1 MRFKIDFGCTRM
13 RKVLISAS
21 ALLFV
26 SGAFAQTTQDLD
38 RDRSKYATYS
48 FSNDDQ
54 YTVETPY
61 RTVSVKQPRS
71 KRVKNIIF
79 LIGDG
84 TGLSQWSVGWVANG
98 GALNIDQMPV
108 AGYSNTTCTDRL
120 VTDSCAGGT
129 ALAIGEKTKY
139 GYIGLNADGEPVESC
154 LQYAK
159 RAKGMKTGVTV
170 TCRIND
176 ATPADFCIH
185 GPSRKDEEGLAAQ
198 YVDANV
204 DFISGGGSH
213 FWNQRSDGRNLIEEM
228 KAKGY
233 TYVDKLEDIAAAE
246 GEKFLGLYDEYDL
259 KPSLDRGPILMES
272 TMKAIQM
279 LNNKKGFFLMVE
291 GSQIDDWCH
300 KNKVGYM
307 CEELFD
313 FDKVIGA
320 VLEWAEKDGHTLVIV
335 TADHNTGGLTLLKG
349 SVEERNVRVHFS
361 TKGHD
366 GILVPI
372 YAYGPHAEDFAG
384 VHDNAEIGRIVKGLL
399 K

>member
-1 MRFKIDFGCTRM
+1 MKRAL
-13 RKVLISAS
+13 VL
-21 ALLFV
+21 LVFLT
-26 SGAFAQTTQDLD
+26 GAAVWAGAQAPDSLD
-38 RDRSKYATYS
+38 RNRSKYATYS
-48 FSNDDQ
+48 FSKDDQ

-61 RTVSVKQPRS
+61 DIVNVRQPTG
-71 KRVKNIIF
+71 KTIKNVIF

-84 TGLSQWSVGWVANG
+84 MGFEQVNVGWVANG
-98 GALNIDQMPV
+98 GKLNMTDRMPV
-108 AGYSNTTCTDRL
+108 LGASRTYCTDQL
-120 VTDSCAGGT
+120 ITDSCAGGT
-129 ALAIGEKTKY
+129 ALAIGQKTKY
-139 GYIGLNADGEPVESC
+139 GYIGIDENAQPVESN
-154 LQYAK
+154 LQWAK
-159 RAKGMKTGVTV
+159 RVKGMKTGVTV

-176 ATPADFCIH
+176 ATPADFCVH

-204 DFISGGGSH
+204 DFISGGGTH

-233 TYVDKLEDIAAAE
+233 TYVDKLEDIAGAE
-246 GEKFLGLYDEYDL
+246 GDKFLGLYDEYDL

-279 LNNKKGFFLMVE
+279 LDNKKGFFLMVE
-291 GSQIDDWCH
+291 GSQIDDWAH

-320 VLEWAEKDGHTLVIV
+320 VLEWAEKDGHTLVVV

-349 SVEERNVRVHFS
+349 SIEDREVKVHFS

-366 GILVPI
+366 GIVVPVF
-372 YAYGPHAEDFAG
+372 AFGPGAENFAG
-384 VHDNAEIGRIVKGLL
+384 VFDNAQIGQIVRKLMQ
-399 K
+399 

>member
-1 MRFKIDFGCTRM
+1 MK
-13 RKVLISAS
+13 KAVSVLFFAS
-21 ALLFV
+21 LAAV
-26 SGAFAQTTQDLD
+26 QVFAQTPDPLD
-38 RDRSKYATYS
+38 RDQSKYATYS
-48 FSNDDQ
+48 FSKDDK
-54 YTVETPY
+54 YTADVPYET
-61 RTVSVKQPRS
+61 VKVTQP
-71 KRVKNIIF
+71 KGHKIKNVIF
-79 LIGDG
+79 MIGDG

-108 AGYSNTTCTDRL
+108 CGYSRTYCLDQL

-139 GYIGLNADGEPVESC
+139 GYIGVDKNAQPVESN

-159 RAKGMKTGVTV
+159 RVKGMKTGVTV

-176 ATPADFCIH
+176 ATPADFCVH
-185 GPSRKDEEGLAAQ
+185 SAFRKDEEGIAAQ
-198 YVDANV
+198 YLDANV
-204 DFISGGGSH
+204 DFISGGGTH

-233 TYVDKLEDIAAAE
+233 TYVDKLEDIAGAQ
-246 GEKFLGLYDEYDL
+246 GDKFLGLYDEYDL
-259 KPSLDRGPILMES
+259 KPALDRGPILMES

-279 LNNKKGFFLMVE
+279 LDNKKGFFLMVE

-300 KNKVGYM
+300 RNKVGYM
-307 CEELFD
+307 CQELFD

-320 VLEWAEKDGHTLVIV
+320 VLEWAAKDGQTLVIV

-349 SVEERNVRVHFS
+349 SIEERTVKVHFS

-366 GILVPI
+366 GIVVPVF
-372 YAYGPHAEDFAG
+372 AFGPGAEAFAG
-384 VHDNAEIGRIVKGLL
+384 VYENSEIAQILRKLL

>member
-1 MRFKIDFGCTRM
+1 M
-13 RKVLISAS
+13 RKLMLTAG
-21 ALLFV
+21 ALLL
-26 SGAFAQTTQDLD
+26 GAWAFAQNPEDLD

-48 FSNDDQ
+48 FSKDDQ

-61 RTVSVKQPRS
+61 QTVSVKQPKS
-71 KRVKNIIF
+71 KKVKNVIF

-108 AGYSNTTCTDRL
+108 AGYSRTYCVDRL

-129 ALAIGEKTKY
+129 ALSAGEKTKY
-139 GYIGLNADGEPVESC
+139 GYIGMVTSLHLA
-154 LQYAK
+154 QK
-159 RAKGMKTGVTV
+159 KGMKTGLAV

-176 ATPADFCIH
+176 ATPADFAIH

-198 YVDANV
+198 YVDSGV
-204 DFISGGGSH
+204 DFISGGGTH

-233 TYVDKLEDIAAAE
+233 TYVDKLEDIAGAQ
-246 GEKFLGLYDEYDL
+246 GDKFLGLYDEYDL
-259 KPSLDRGPILMES
+259 KPALDRGPILMES
-272 TMKAIQM
+272 TMKALQM
-279 LNNKKGFFLMVE
+279 LDNKKGFFLMVE

-300 KNKVGYM
+300 RNKVGYM

-320 VLEWAEKDGHTLVIV
+320 VLEWAEKDGHTLVLV

-349 SVEERNVRVHFS
+349 GLEERTVKVHFS
-361 TKGHD
+361 TSGHD
-366 GILVPI
+366 GIVVPVF
-372 YAYGPHAEDFAG
+372 AYGPHAEDFAG
-384 VHDNAEIGRIVKGLL
+384 VHENAEIGEIVKKLL

>member
-1 MRFKIDFGCTRM
+1 MKKILTII
-13 RKVLISAS
+13 LALS
-21 ALLFV
+21 ALQV
-26 SGAFAQTTQDLD
+26 FAQTPEELD

-48 FSNDDQ
+48 FSKDDK
-54 YTVETPY
+54 YHVEVPYETVK
-61 RTVSVKQPRS
+61 VSQP
-71 KRVKNIIF
+71 KGKKVKNVIF
-79 LIGDG
+79 MIGDG

-98 GALNIDQMPV
+98 GALNIDNMPV

-139 GYIGLNADGEPVESC
+139 GYIGCNEAGEPVESN

-159 RAKGMKTGVTV
+159 RVKGMKTGVTV

-176 ATPADFCIH
+176 ATPANFCIH
-185 GPSRKDEEGLAAQ
+185 GTSRKDEEGLAAQ

-204 DFISGGGSH
+204 DFISGGGTH

-228 KAKGY
+228 QAKGY
-233 TYVDKLEDIAAAE
+233 TFVDKLEDIAGAQ
-246 GEKFLGLYDEYDL
+246 GDKFLGLYDEYDL
-259 KPSLDRGPILMES
+259 KPALDRGPVLMES
-272 TMKAIQM
+272 TMKAIRM
-279 LNNKKGFFLMVE
+279 LDNKKGFFLMVE

-300 KNKVGYM
+300 RNKVGYV

-320 VLEWAEKDGHTLVIV
+320 VLEWAEKDGQTLVVV

-349 SVEERNVRVHFS
+349 SKEDREVKVHFS
-361 TKGHD
+361 TSGHD
-366 GILVPI
+366 GIVVPVF
-372 YAYGPHAEDFAG
+372 AYGPGAEEFAG
-384 VHDNAEIGRIVKGLL
+384 WHDNAEIGQIVKKLL

>member
-1 MRFKIDFGCTRM
+1 MRRLFLLAGLLACT
-13 RKVLISAS
+13 L
-21 ALLFV
+21 AL
-26 SGAFAQTTQDLD
+26 SAQTPQSLD
-38 RDRSKYATYS
+38 RDQSKYATYS
-48 FSNDDQ
+48 FSQDDQ

-61 RTVSVKQPRS
+61 QTVQVQQP
-71 KRVKNIIF
+71 KGKKIKNVIF
-79 LIGDG
+79 MIGDG

-108 AGYSNTTCTDRL
+108 SGYSRTYCLDKL

-129 ALAIGEKTKY
+129 ALAIGQKTKY
-139 GYIGLNADGEPVESC
+139 GYIGVDGDGEPVESA

-159 RAKGMKTGVTV
+159 RVKGMKTGVTV

-176 ATPADFCIH
+176 ATPADYCVH
-185 GPSRKDEEGLAAQ
+185 ATSRKDEEGIAAQ

-204 DFISGGGSH
+204 DFISGGGTH

-233 TYVDKLEDIAAAE
+233 TYVDKLEDIAGAE
-246 GEKFLGLYDEYDL
+246 GDKFLGLYDEYDL
-259 KPSLDRGPILMES
+259 KPALDRGPILMES
-272 TMKAIQM
+272 TLKAIRM
-279 LNNKKGFFLMVE
+279 LDNKNGFFLMVE

-300 KNKVGYM
+300 RNKVGHM

-320 VLEWAEKDGHTLVIV
+320 VLEWAAKDGQTLVVV

-349 SVEERNVRVHFS
+349 SLEERSVKVNFS

-366 GILVPI
+366 GIVVPLF
-372 YAYGPHAEDFAG
+372 AFGPGAEAFAG
-384 VHDNAEIGRIVKGLL
+384 VHENAEIGQIVKKLM

>member
-1 MRFKIDFGCTRM
+1 MKKMI
-13 RKVLISAS
+13 
-21 ALLFV
+21 LLA
-26 SGAFAQTTQDLD
+26 GAMLLGTWAFAQNPEDLD

-48 FSNDDQ
+48 FEKDDV

-61 RTVSVKQPRS
+61 QTVTVKQPKS

-108 AGYSNTTCTDRL
+108 CGYSRTYCLDEL
-120 VTDSCAGGT
+120 ITDSCAGGA
-129 ALAIGEKTKY
+129 ALAGGEKTKY
-139 GYIGLNADGEPVESC
+139 GYIGVDKDQNPMVTSLHLA
-154 LQYAK
+154 QK
-159 RAKGMKTGVTV
+159 KGMKTGLAV

-176 ATPADFCIH
+176 ATPADFAVH
-185 GPSRKDEEGLAAQ
+185 SASRKDEEGIAAM
-198 YVDANV
+198 YVDSGV
-204 DFISGGGSH
+204 DFISGGGRH

-228 KAKGY
+228 QAKGY
-233 TYVDKLEDIAAAE
+233 TYVDKLEDIADAP
-246 GEKFLGLYDEYDL
+246 GDKFLGLYDEYDL
-259 KPSLDRGPILMES
+259 KPALDRGPILMES
-272 TMKAIQM
+272 TMKAIEM
-279 LNNKKGFFLMVE
+279 LDNKKGFFLMVE

-300 KNKVGYM
+300 RRKVGYV

-313 FDKVIGA
+313 FDRVIGA
-320 VLEWAEKDGHTLVIV
+320 VLEWAEKDGHTLVVV

-349 SVEERNVRVHFS
+349 SIAERTVKVNFS

-366 GILVPI
+366 GIVVPL

-384 VHDNAEIGRIVKGLL
+384 VFENAEVGELIKNLL

>member
-1 MRFKIDFGCTRM
+1 MRRLFLLAGLLACT
-13 RKVLISAS
+13 L
-21 ALLFV
+21 AL
-26 SGAFAQTTQDLD
+26 SAQTPQSLD
-38 RDRSKYATYS
+38 RDQSKYATYS
-48 FSNDDQ
+48 FSQDDQ

-61 RTVSVKQPRS
+61 QTVQVQQP
-71 KRVKNIIF
+71 KGKKIKNVIF
-79 LIGDG
+79 MIGDG

-98 GALNIDQMPV
+98 GALNVDQMPV
-108 AGYSNTTCTDRL
+108 SGYSRTYCLDKL

-129 ALAIGEKTKY
+129 ALAIGQKTKY
-139 GYIGLNADGEPVESC
+139 GYIGVDGDGEPVESA

-159 RAKGMKTGVTV
+159 RVKGMKTGVTV

-176 ATPADFCIH
+176 ATPADYCVH
-185 GPSRKDEEGLAAQ
+185 ATSRKDEEGIAAQ

-204 DFISGGGSH
+204 DFISGGGTH

-233 TYVDKLEDIAAAE
+233 TYVDKLEDIAGAE
-246 GEKFLGLYDEYDL
+246 GDKFLGLYDEYDL
-259 KPSLDRGPILMES
+259 KPALDRGPILMES
-272 TMKAIQM
+272 TLKAIRM
-279 LNNKKGFFLMVE
+279 LDNKNGFFLMVE

-300 KNKVGYM
+300 RNKVGHM

-320 VLEWAEKDGHTLVIV
+320 VLEWAAKDGQTLVVV

-349 SVEERNVRVHFS
+349 SLEERSVKVNFS

-366 GILVPI
+366 GIVVPLF
-372 YAYGPHAEDFAG
+372 AFGPGAEAFAG
-384 VHDNAEIGRIVKGLL
+384 VHENAEIGQIVKKLM

>member
-1 MRFKIDFGCTRM
+1 MKH
-13 RKVLISAS
+13 VLMTS
-21 ALLFV
+21 LFLGLAV
-26 SGAFAQTTQDLD
+26 SAFAQTQDSLD

-48 FSNDDQ
+48 FSKDDK

-61 RTVSVKQPRS
+61 QTVSVRQP
-71 KRVKNIIF
+71 KGKKVKNVIF
-79 LIGDG
+79 MIGDG

-108 AGYSNTTCTDRL
+108 SGYSRTYCLDKL

-129 ALAIGEKTKY
+129 ALAIGQKTNY
-139 GYIGLNADGEPVESC
+139 GYIGVDGNGEPVESV

-159 RAKGMKTGVTV
+159 SKGMKTGVTV

-176 ATPADFCIH
+176 ATPADYCIH
-185 GPSRKDEEGLAAQ
+185 GTSRADEEGLAAQ
-198 YVDANV
+198 YVTSNV
-204 DFISGGGSH
+204 DFISGGGTH

-228 KAKGY
+228 KAIGY
-233 TYVDKLEDIAAAE
+233 TYVDKLEDIAHAE
-246 GEKFLGLYDEYDL
+246 GDKFLGLYDEYDL
-259 KPSLDRGPILMES
+259 QPALDRGPILMES
-272 TMKAIQM
+272 TLKALQM
-279 LNNKKGFFLMVE
+279 LDNRKGFFLMVE

-300 KNKVGYM
+300 RNKVGYM

-320 VLEWAEKDGHTLVIV
+320 VLEWAEKDGHTLVVV

-349 SVEERNVRVHFS
+349 SIEERTVKVHFS

-366 GILVPI
+366 GIVVPVF
-372 YAYGPHAEDFAG
+372 AFGPGAEAFAG
-384 VHDNAEIGRIVKGLL
+384 MHENAEIGQIVKKLL
-399 K
+399 R